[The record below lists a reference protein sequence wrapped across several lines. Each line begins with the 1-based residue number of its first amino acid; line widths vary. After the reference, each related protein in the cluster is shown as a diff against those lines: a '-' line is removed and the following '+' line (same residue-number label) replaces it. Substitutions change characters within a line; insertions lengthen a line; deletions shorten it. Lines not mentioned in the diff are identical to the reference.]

1 MTRKQIE
8 NTIPVLGVTA
18 LERSIEFYRRVLGFE
33 VDWNAGHI
41 CSVSRD
47 GAEVLAPPANKHW
60 AYEMTIADPDGNVL
74 WLGDEPRS

>member
-1 MTRKQIE
+1 MKATVQKQIA
-8 NTIPVLGVTA
+8 NT
-18 LERSIEFYRRVLGFE
+18 
-33 VDWNAGHI
+33 

-47 GAEVLAPPANKHW
+47 GAEVLEPLANKHW